1 MYPSPS
7 SSAPPRIRAGERVDH
22 PVPSDGRWLKPDP
35 CPAIATPDPLE
46 GVPLEAL
53 QKAVSEWVA
62 ANKVRLV
69 IVLITWFV
77 LLKPYTVVAVARH
90 RGSGQ

>member
-1 MYPSPS
+1 
-7 SSAPPRIRAGERVDH
+7 
-22 PVPSDGRWLKPDP
+22 
-35 CPAIATPDPLE
+35 
-46 GVPLEAL
+46 LEAL